1 LGATPEWVKGL
12 ASDEAGAYMDMI
24 QDRRAAE
31 KKALEGK

>member
-1 LGATPEWVKGL
+1 MATPEWVMGL

-24 QDRRAAE
+24 NEQRAAE